1 MMNFNKITSSALLLL
16 VSIVSFAQQQE
27 RPDRFPSN
35 TDDSGD
41 LTGRFATPGGN
52 QVPVDQYAYI
62 LIGFA
67 VLFIAY
73 VVYTRKFQAKNA

>member
-16 VSIVSFAQQQE
+16 VSIVSFAQQQ

-35 TDDSGD
+35 TEDSGD
-41 LTGRFATPGGN
+41 AAGRFATPGGN
-52 QVPVDQYAYI
+52 QVPVDQYVYI

-67 VLFIAY
+67 ILFIAY
-73 VVYTRKFQAKNA
+73 IGYTRKFQAKNA